1 MLTASSPGRS
11 PPCDRQRRSK
21 MTRLSSL
28 IILTA
33 ASLALAA
40 PALAKTSI
48 TGGENLCKAEVKKQH
63 APKSMK
69 VDKEETKAT
78 TDAFVYVLKIK
89 GADDANAKV
98 RCTVD
103 RESNAVALV
112 LAE

>member
-1 MLTASSPGRS
+1 
-11 PPCDRQRRSK
+11 

-28 IILTA
+28 IFLTA
-33 ASLALAA
+33 ASMALAS

-48 TGGENLCKAEVKKQH
+48 AAAENLCKAEVKKQH
-63 APKSMK
+63 TPKSLK

-78 TDAFVYVLKIK
+78 SDAFIYIVKIK

-103 RESNAVALV
+103 RQSNSVALA

>member
-1 MLTASSPGRS
+1 
-11 PPCDRQRRSK
+11 

-28 IILTA
+28 LFLTA
-33 ASLALAA
+33 ASLAFAS

-48 TGGENLCKAEVKKQH
+48 TGAENLCKAEVKKQH
-63 APKSMK
+63 SPKTLK

-78 TDAFVYVLKIK
+78 NSAFIYIVKIK

-103 RESNAVALV
+103 RESSAVELANAD
-112 LAE
+112 

>member
-1 MLTASSPGRS
+1 
-11 PPCDRQRRSK
+11 

-28 IILTA
+28 LFLTA
-33 ASLALAA
+33 ASVALAA

-48 TGGENLCKAEVKKQH
+48 AGAENLCKAEVKKQH
-63 APKSMK
+63 APKSLK

-78 TDAFVYVLKIK
+78 NSAFIYVVKIK

-103 RESNAVALV
+103 RESSAVALAI
-112 LAE
+112 AE

>member
-1 MLTASSPGRS
+1 
-11 PPCDRQRRSK
+11 

-28 IILTA
+28 LFLTV

-48 TGGENLCKAEVKKQH
+48 AGAENLCKAEVKKVH
-63 APKSMK
+63 SPKSIK
-69 VDKEETKAT
+69 VDKDETKAT
-78 TDAFVYVLKIK
+78 NTAFIYIVKIK

-103 RESNAVALV
+103 RESSAVALAV
-112 LAE
+112 AE